1 MWGEDHVLVRAVE
14 CWNSAM
20 CLRALYFIAGRDGVD
35 AVVFGIAVLEAVPF
49 QGVFAGLVA

>member
-1 MWGEDHVLVRAVE
+1 MRTTRIGFAVVV
-14 CWNSAM
+14 
-20 CLRALYFIAGRDGVD
+20 ALGVD

>member
-1 MWGEDHVLVRAVE
+1 MLVRAVE

-35 AVVFGIAVLEAVPF
+35 AVVFGIAVLKAVPF